1 MKSFLI
7 GFIGMIFLLGSVA
20 FAQDVNP
27 PTADEIN
34 AFFASL
40 SSVGGL
46 KGSALILFIVQAA
59 MLGVRQFVQGKYK
72 LMIVVGLTLLGSII
86 SGLSQGQNI
95 VAILLSAGALSSLQV
110 FISQVAIQFKKQS

>member
-7 GFIGMIFLLGSVA
+7 GFIGMFCLLTSIA

-40 SSVGGL
+40 SSIGGL
-46 KGSALILFIVQAA
+46 KGSALILFVVQAA

-72 LMIVVGLTLLGSII
+72 LMIVVALTLIGSII

-110 FISQVAIQFKKQS
+110 FISQVAIQFKKQA